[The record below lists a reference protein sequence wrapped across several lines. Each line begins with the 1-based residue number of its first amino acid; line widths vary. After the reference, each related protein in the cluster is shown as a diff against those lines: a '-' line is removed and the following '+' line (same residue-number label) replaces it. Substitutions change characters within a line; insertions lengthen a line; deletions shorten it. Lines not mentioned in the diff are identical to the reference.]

1 MSKITLLIA
10 FIISH
15 FFAGLEAVGTYLLWA
30 GLVAISVLAYV
41 YVVIRQNTW
50 DAGSAPGRTLSDM

>member
-1 MSKITLLIA
+1 MSKITLVIA

-41 YVVIRQNTW
+41 Y
-50 DAGSAPGRTLSDM
+50 APHFMETPEDEVSTASPPKT

>member
-30 GLVAISVLAYV
+30 GLVGITVLAYV
-41 YVVIRQNTW
+41 YTPRFTVKPEDQVST
-50 DAGSAPGRTLSDM
+50 PTLTKP